1 MENNKHILFVILILK
16 SIMYTLNNTMHSNNS
31 SPTTH
36 CFSITPVN
44 SPSLPISIFL
54 TYSCNF
60 SNWTWYKG
68 LTKIVS
74 MAIVWNSP
82 LKPIGYRI
90 SGIDCQFQELT
101 LADREIPIIFFILS
115 HIASWLQTPFPP
127 LHQVTCI
134 LLSCSPYLLLLCS
147 PSEKIRVPRDSKQ
160 VWHTKLDTNPAIK
173 SG

>member
-1 MENNKHILFVILILK
+1 MENNKHILFVILVLK
-16 SIMYTLNNTMHSNNS
+16 SIMYTLNNTMHSNNA

-36 CFSITPVN
+36 CFSITSVN

-101 LADREIPIIFFILS
+101 LADREIPIIFLFS
-115 HIASWLQTPFPP
+115 HTLHPDCRFPS
-127 LHQVTCI
+127 
-134 LLSCSPYLLLLCS
+134 LLSQVLPLLPAPSDLLPATNISPRKEQDSRENNQTQY
-147 PSEKIRVPRDSKQ
+147 KIQ
-160 VWHTKLDTNPAIK
+160 
-173 SG
+173 